1 MRTALLV
8 VAWLCACL
16 CLWTAPGRAALVEP
30 DDPVAGHRGLTY
42 FDLMRMVVTDL
53 APDSAGD
60 EGKAHQIVNYR
71 HIEGKNYKTV
81 PEGPVSI
88 KYLFP
93 LEIRADGRHRLALMA
108 DLGPSDGDV
117 TEFVLLALFD
127 VGGKPKLLDVVEVG
141 SDRLTGFADKP
152 LMPLGRGT
160 DLIHVDSDHF
170 NSDEDFVKTELI
182 FVRHGRFRLVA
193 AAFTF
198 NVKTCTFQLTE
209 WPKVKTVSDR
219 RRRYRRV
226 VLTIPEQVKL
236 QLDLADCG
244 EDKVPRPFVR
254 NFQAIFRWNAHRRAF
269 QTTSS
274 ILEKLDK
281 ENDKLNA
288 ADPILPSAR

>member
-8 VAWLCACL
+8 VACL

-93 LEIRADGRHRLALMA
+93 LEIRADGRRRLALMA

-141 SDRLTGFADKP
+141 SDRLT
-152 LMPLGRGT
+152 R
-160 DLIHVDSDHF
+160 VC
-170 NSDEDFVKTELI
+170 
-182 FVRHGRFRLVA
+182 RQA
-193 AAFTF
+193 AHIARSR
-198 NVKTCTFQLTE
+198 NGLDPRRQRSFQF
-209 WPKVKTVSDR
+209 
-219 RRRYRRV
+219 
-226 VLTIPEQVKL
+226 
-236 QLDLADCG
+236 G
-244 EDKVPRPFVR
+244 
-254 NFQAIFRWNAHRRAF
+254 
-269 QTTSS
+269 
-274 ILEKLDK
+274 
-281 ENDKLNA
+281 
-288 ADPILPSAR
+288 